1 MSGMAHSD
9 VFAVSGKGQRKGV
22 RLLTKVEACRELGVS
37 LSTLDRRIAAGELE
51 SRRKPR
57 GRRHRVYVV
66 MEGEPPE
73 DGDDLASVQSAL
85 AVAEERIRGLEEQ
98 VNFLHGQLRL
108 EQERNCQL
116 VEDLKAVLCLAAT
129 KGEQHPWWRFW
140 N

>member
-1 MSGMAHSD
+1 M
-9 VFAVSGKGQRKGV
+9 
-22 RLLTKVEACRELGVS
+22 
-37 LSTLDRRIAAGELE
+37 
-51 SRRKPR
+51 
-57 GRRHRVYVV
+57 YVV